1 METLLIILI
10 ALAILNIILVFVLKA
25 KPNTQN
31 QELILKM
38 DSLDK
43 SLQKIEYSLKD
54 DFRFNRE
61 ENAVLAKDNR
71 NELNATLKDLKREV
85 VETLK

>member
-10 ALAILNIILVFVLKA
+10 ALGILNIILVFVFKA

-38 DSLDK
+38 DTLDK

-71 NELNATLKDLKREV
+71 NCV
-85 VETLK
+85 F

>member
-10 ALAILNIILVFVLKA
+10 ALAILNIILVFVFKA

-31 QELILKM
+31 QEFILKM
-38 DSLDK
+38 EALDK

-71 NELNATLKDLKREV
+71 NELNTTLKDLKNKWLR
-85 VETLK
+85 L